1 MICGMIFG
9 WRCAPPDSTLTVARR
24 LPLIVLL
31 LLLGWMFWS
40 SPTLAGIASGVA
52 VFLFG
57 MMALEQGLRGLTGGT
72 LEALLRRSTDR
83 LWKGLAFGAGT
94 TALTQSSTLVSLL
107 TISFLSSGLLG
118 LKQGLGVIFGAN
130 LGTTTGAWL
139 LAGPALHFNIGA
151 GALPLL
157 TFGVVFILTRNRILR
172 ALGWVLV
179 GIGFLFLGIQWMKE
193 GFETF
198 QQAFD
203 LTEFAMT
210 GLGGLLLYT
219 LVGIVATVIMQSSH
233 ATLIIVITA
242 LAAGQISYD
251 NALAVSIGANIGT
264 AVSTGLAAITT
275 NIAGRRLAAAHL
287 IFNLVTGLIAL
298 VFIQGFLCAV
308 ELGSRWLGIAE
319 DNYTIRLALFHTL
332 FNLTGIAVM
341 VPMIGRLVHLLETK
355 MKPAEV
361 KLDRPKYISDQ
372 MLETPGAALE
382 ALRREL
388 LRLFRRAFSL
398 IARILNYE
406 AGELRQANRHDTVAQ
421 PPARVHVVDVDKVY
435 LGTIKPLHGLIV
447 AFMARLPVEGVRARQ
462 MTLLRVASQDLIEAV
477 KDAKHLQKNMVRYL
491 QSEQEA
497 MRNEYL
503 DMRRNLGHLLA
514 RLDELAAVE
523 EPYEDM
529 ELELSELGTRIEEND
544 IVNNGRLDELIRNNR
559 ITAEQATSLMNDN
572 AYSYRISRNLLGMA
586 RATFQPFAQL
596 DAELRDAIEL
606 NPAEVRTLLAEIGN
620 RQVEEHQVE
629 EQRKEP

>member
-1 MICGMIFG
+1 M
-9 WRCAPPDSTLTVARR
+9 SRR
-24 LPLIVLL
+24 LPMIVLLIVLA
-31 LLLGWMFWS
+31 WMFWS

-72 LEALLRRSTDR
+72 LETLLKRSTDR

-94 TALTQSSTLVSLL
+94 TALTQSSTLISLL

-157 TFGVVFILTRNRILR
+157 TFGVVFILARTKKLR

-193 GFETF
+193 AFETF

-210 GLGGLLLYT
+210 GIQGLLVYS

-233 ATLIIVITA
+233 ATLIVVITA
-242 LAAGQISYD
+242 LATGQISYD

-264 AVSTGLAAITT
+264 AVSTGLAAIST

-298 VFIQGFLCAV
+298 VFIQVFLAAV
-308 ELGSRWLGIAE
+308 DIGSGWLGIAE
-319 DNYTIRLALFHTL
+319 DNHTLKLALFHTL
-332 FNLTGIAVM
+332 FNLTGVLVM
-341 VPMIGRLVHLLETK
+341 VPLIGPLVRLLESR
-355 MKPAEV
+355 MQAAPI
-361 KLDRPKYISDQ
+361 KLDSPKYISRN
-372 MLETPGAALE
+372 MLETPGAAME
-382 ALRREL
+382 AIRREL

-398 IARILNYE
+398 FAQVLNYE
-406 AGELRQANRHDTVAQ
+406 AGQLRQTADLDKLSV
-421 PPARVHVVDVDKVY
+421 PPARVRTVDVDEVY
-435 LGTIKPLHGLIV
+435 MRTIKPLHGLIID
-447 AFMARLPVEGVRARQ
+447 FMARLAVEGKRTQ
-462 MTLLRVASQDLIEAV
+462 QLILMRVASQELIDAV
-477 KDAKHLQKNMVRYL
+477 KDAKHLQKNMVQYL
-491 QSEQEA
+491 SSSHEA

-503 DMRRNLGHLLA
+503 DLRRNLGYLLA
-514 RLDELAAVE
+514 RLDDLAAGAEDPDEDIDLELA
-523 EPYEDM
+523 
-529 ELELSELGTRIEEND
+529 ELATRIEEND
-544 IVNNGRLDELIRNNR
+544 IVNNGRLDKLIRNNR
-559 ITAEQATSLMNDN
+559 ITAVQASSLMNDN
-572 AYSYRISRNLLGMA
+572 SYSYRIASNLLAMA
-586 RATFQPFAQL
+586 RATFQPFAEL
-596 DAELRDAIEL
+596 DPELRAAIEL
-606 NPAEVRTLLAEIGN
+606 NPGELRALLTDIAKPEAEQERPD
-620 RQVEEHQVE
+620 R
-629 EQRKEP
+629 

>member
-1 MICGMIFG
+1 M
-9 WRCAPPDSTLTVARR
+9 ARR
-24 LPLIVLL
+24 LPLITLL
-31 LLLGWMFWS
+31 LVLGWMFWS

-72 LEALLRRSTDR
+72 LEALLKRSTDR

-157 TFGVVFILTRNRILR
+157 TFGVVFILTRTRILR
-172 ALGWVLV
+172 SLGWVLV

-210 GLGGLLLYT
+210 GLSGLLLYT
-219 LVGIVATVIMQSSH
+219 LVGILATVIMQSSH

-251 NALAVSIGANIGT
+251 NALAVSIGANVGT

-275 NIAGRRLAAAHL
+275 NTAGRRLAAAHL

-298 VFIQGFLCAV
+298 VFIQAFLGAV
-308 ELGSRWLGIAE
+308 EVGSAWLGIAE
-319 DNYTIRLALFHTL
+319 DNHTIKLALFHTL

-341 VPMIGRLVHLLETK
+341 VPLIGRLVHLLETK

-361 KLDRPKYISDQ
+361 KLDRPKYISNQ
-372 MLETPGAALE
+372 LLETPGAALE

-398 IARILNYE
+398 IARVLNYE
-406 AGELRQANRHDTVAQ
+406 AGQLRQAEGVDAVDQA
-421 PPARVHVVDVDKVY
+421 PLRVRAVDVDGLY
-435 LGTIKPLHGLIV
+435 LSTIKPLHGLIV
-447 AFMARLPVEGVRARQ
+447 EFMARLTVEGERSRQ
-462 MTLLRVASQDLIEAV
+462 LVLLRVASQDLIEAV

-491 QSEQEA
+491 QSGDKA
-497 MRNEYL
+497 MRAEYL
-503 DMRRNLGHLLA
+503 DMRRHLGDLLA
-514 RLDELAAVE
+514 QLDKLAAAEDPPEDVDLLLAELA
-523 EPYEDM
+523 
-529 ELELSELGTRIEEND
+529 TRIEEHD

-572 AYSYRISRNLLGMA
+572 SYSYRISRNLLGMA
-586 RATFQPFAQL
+586 RATFQAFADL

-606 NPAEVRTLLAEIGN
+606 NPGEVRALLAEIGQ
-620 RQVEEHQVE
+620 RQAEE
-629 EQRKEP
+629 RKTEP

>member
-1 MICGMIFG
+1 M
-9 WRCAPPDSTLTVARR
+9 ARR
-24 LPLIVLL
+24 LPLIALL
-31 LLLGWMFWS
+31 LVLGWMFWF

-72 LEALLRRSTDR
+72 LETLLKRSTDR

-157 TFGVVFILTRNRILR
+157 TFGVVCILARTKILK

-193 GFETF
+193 AFETF

-210 GLGGLLLYT
+210 GIQGLLVYS
-219 LVGIVATVIMQSSH
+219 LVGIAATVIMQSSH
-233 ATLIIVITA
+233 ATLIVVITA
-242 LAAGQISYD
+242 LATGQITYD

-275 NIAGRRLAAAHL
+275 NTAGRRLAAAHL

-298 VFIQGFLCAV
+298 VFIRIFLLAV
-308 ELGSRWLGIAE
+308 DVGSALMGIAE
-319 DNYTIRLALFHTL
+319 DNHTLKLALFHTL
-332 FNLTGIAVM
+332 FNLTGVLVM
-341 VPMIGRLVHLLETK
+341 VPLIGPLVRWLETR
-355 MKPAEV
+355 MQPATL
-361 KLDRPKYISDQ
+361 KLDAPKYISRN
-372 MLETPGAALE
+372 MLETPGAAIE
-382 ALRREL
+382 AIRREL

-398 IARILNYE
+398 FAQVLNYE
-406 AGELRQANRHDTVAQ
+406 AGQLRQTADLDRLSS
-421 PPARVHVVDVDKVY
+421 PPARVRVVEVDEVY
-435 LGTIKPLHGLIV
+435 LRTIKQLHGRIV
-447 AFMARLPVEGVRARQ
+447 DFMARLAVEGKRTHQLVL
-462 MTLLRVASQDLIEAV
+462 MRVASQDLIEAV
-477 KDAKHLQKNMVRYL
+477 KDAKHLQKNMVQYL
-491 QSEQEA
+491 SGSHEA

-503 DMRRNLGHLLA
+503 DMRRNLGYLLA
-514 RLDELAAVE
+514 RLDDLAASAEKHGEDIDLELAELAA
-523 EPYEDM
+523 
-529 ELELSELGTRIEEND
+529 RIEEND
-544 IVNNGRLDELIRNNR
+544 IVNNGRLDELIRKGR
-559 ITAEQATSLMNDN
+559 ITAAQATSLMNDN
-572 AYSYRISRNLLGMA
+572 TYLYRISRNLLGMS
-586 RATFQPFAQL
+586 RATFQPFAEL
-596 DAELRDAIEL
+596 DPELREAIEL
-606 NPAEVRTLLAEIGN
+606 NPDEVRAVLTESVHLKGKSEGT
-620 RQVEEHQVE
+620 E
-629 EQRKEP
+629 K

>member
-1 MICGMIFG
+1 M
-9 WRCAPPDSTLTVARR
+9 ARR
-24 LPLIVLL
+24 LPLIVVLI
-31 LLLGWMFWS
+31 LLGWMFWS

-157 TFGVVFILTRNRILR
+157 TFGVVFILARTRVLR

-179 GIGFLFLGIQWMKE
+179 GVGFLFLGIQWMKE

-210 GLGGLLLYT
+210 GLSGLLLYT
-219 LVGIVATVIMQSSH
+219 LVGIAATVIMQSSH

-251 NALAVSIGANIGT
+251 NALAVSIGANVGT

-275 NIAGRRLAAAHL
+275 NTAGRRLAAAHL

-298 VFIQGFLCAV
+298 VFIQVFLSAV
-308 ELGSRWLGIAE
+308 DFGSRWLGIAD
-319 DNYTIRLALFHTL
+319 DNHALKLALFHTL
-332 FNLTGIAVM
+332 FNLTGIVVM
-341 VPMIGRLVHLLETK
+341 VPLMGRLVSLLQKRMPSKPLHL
-355 MKPAEV
+355 
-361 KLDRPKYISDQ
+361 DQPKYISSN

-388 LRLFRRAFSL
+388 LRLYRRAFSL
-398 IARILNYE
+398 IAQVLNYE
-406 AGELRQANRHDTVAQ
+406 AGQLRKAESRAQLAALPNRI
-421 PPARVHVVDVDKVY
+421 RFVDIDALY
-435 LGTIKPLHGLIV
+435 LRSIKPLHGLIV
-447 AFMARLPVEGVRARQ
+447 NFMARLSVEGDRARQ
-462 MTLLRVASQDLIEAV
+462 LVLLRVASQDLIEAV

-491 QSEQEA
+491 KEA
-497 MRNEYL
+497 DSPMGKEYRS
-503 DMRRNLGHLLA
+503 MRRHLGHLL
-514 RLDELAAVE
+514 RQLDQLAAE
-523 EPYEDM
+523 EEGNSEDI
-529 ELELSELGTRIEEND
+529 ELELAVLSTRIEEND
-544 IVNNGRLDELIRNNR
+544 IVNNGRLDELIRTNR
-559 ITAEQATSLMNDN
+559 INAEQATSLMNDN
-572 AYSYRISRNLLGMA
+572 AYTNRIARNLLNMA
-586 RATFQPFAQL
+586 RAAFQPFAEL
-596 DAELRDAIEL
+596 DSDLRDAIVL
-606 NPAEVRTLLAEIGN
+606 NPGEVRALLADLN
-620 RQVEEHQVE
+620 TPDSHEE
-629 EQRKEP
+629 KTDP